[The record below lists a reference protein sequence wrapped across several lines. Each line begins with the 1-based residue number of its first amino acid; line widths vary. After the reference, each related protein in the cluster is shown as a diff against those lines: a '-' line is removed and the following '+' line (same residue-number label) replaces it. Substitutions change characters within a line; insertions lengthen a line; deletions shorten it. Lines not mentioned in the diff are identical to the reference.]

1 MWLAKISTSSYR
13 CDMSSSQLVQH
24 RLTKRRLL
32 RRGAEDKKNIFLD
45 SPVQFLR
52 ITLAV
57 TGFSPGTMDY
67 GDGFP
72 AQRDFLNDLVEDF
85 NLNELVDGDFDA
97 DLNQEVCNLHFYGL
111 ISLSGYCQRVFR
123 ALVVMTV
130 LMPATFARL
139 SRCQSV

>member
-1 MWLAKISTSSYR
+1 
-13 CDMSSSQLVQH
+13 
-24 RLTKRRLL
+24 
-32 RRGAEDKKNIFLD
+32 
-45 SPVQFLR
+45 
-52 ITLAV
+52 
-57 TGFSPGTMDY
+57 MDF

-130 LMPATFARL
+130 LMSATFARL
-139 SRCQSV
+139 SRCHSV